1 VARDDQQPVLRFL
14 NSPRQPLFSFK
25 RVARTFLRHARV
37 NILGTFCGFI
47 ILFLVFIALAAPLVS
62 PYDPKERNLDLRYD
76 PPSTAHPFGTD
87 RTGRDQLSQIIYG
100 SRISLQVGFASVAS
114 GVTIALTIAVLT
126 GYLGGWI
133 DTICQ
138 RVVDTMIAFPGL
150 IVALFLIAILEPGVS
165 TVILTLAI
173 VFIAPAS
180 RPIRAQVISIKNNV
194 YIEAARALGCSNIR
208 IMTRHILPN
217 IMPLYVVVVSLF
229 LGSAIIVESSLS
241 FLGVGVSPGTP
252 SWGRMV
258 TEGTSSLFLA
268 GAYLAI
274 YPSLAIAITVFAF
287 NIVGDTFRDIWDPRL
302 RGAQ

>member
-1 VARDDQQPVLRFL
+1 M
-14 NSPRQPLFSFK
+14 FK
-25 RVARTFLRHARV
+25 RMMRSITRHARV
-37 NILGTFCGFI
+37 NLLGSFAGVI
-47 ILFLVFIALAAPLVS
+47 IAFLIFVALAAPLVS
-62 PYDPKERNLDLRYD
+62 PYAPKERNLDLRYD
-76 PPSTAHPFGTD
+76 PPSKAHPFGTD

-114 GVTIALTIAVLT
+114 GVTLALVIAVVT
-126 GYLGGWI
+126 GYLGGWV
-133 DTICQ
+133 DTIGQ
-138 RVVDTMIAFPGL
+138 RIVDTMIAFPGL
-150 IVALFLIAILEPGVS
+150 IVALFLIAILEPGVA
-165 TVILTLAI
+165 TVIITLAI

-180 RPIRAQVISIKNNV
+180 RPLRAQVISVKNNV
-194 YIEAARALGCSNIR
+194 YIDAARALGCSNLR
-208 IMTRHILPN
+208 IMIRHIMPN
-217 IMPLYVVVVSLF
+217 IMPLYVVVLSLF

-287 NIVGDTFRDIWDPRL
+287 NIFGDTLRDIWDPRL